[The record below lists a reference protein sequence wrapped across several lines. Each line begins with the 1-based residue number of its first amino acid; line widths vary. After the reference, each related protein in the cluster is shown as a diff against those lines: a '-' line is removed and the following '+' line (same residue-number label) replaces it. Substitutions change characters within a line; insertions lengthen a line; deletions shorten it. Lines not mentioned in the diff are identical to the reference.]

1 MNAMVPATQ
10 QPEQAQQSNGAAL
23 YRMSTD
29 AAAICRDIV
38 VATAKNIGGRNYVC
52 VEGWMA
58 IALAHGCVASS
69 GDVVRHPD
77 GSVSAIG
84 RIIRLDS
91 GIVISSAEGYVGA
104 DEPTWFGGEVTDRY
118 GKTKVMPRR
127 ADFAIRAMAQ
137 TRAISRA
144 ARSAFA
150 HVVVMMNAGLS
161 TTPAEEV
168 PHGGFDDHRAE
179 ARRRQEEEEA
189 PPPPPRKQ
197 TQAEWLDDLDLE
209 LARAQD
215 ERTVGEIIGR
225 EAVKKATAMFKN
237 GSAARLN
244 SMIDAALKR
253 VSTIPFDPETGEV
266 QDTAGA

>member
-1 MNAMVPATQ
+1 MATALVPVQNEAT
-10 QPEQAQQSNGAAL
+10 PPSSGAAL

-52 VEGWMA
+52 VEGWQS

-84 RIIRLDS
+84 RIIRMDT
-91 GIVISSAEGYVGA
+91 GAVISSAEGYVGA
-104 DEPTWFGGEVTDRY
+104 DEPTWFGGETTDRY

-127 ADFAIRAMAQ
+127 ADYAIRAMAQ

-150 HVVVMMNAGLS
+150 HVVVMMNAGLM

-168 PHGGFDDHRAE
+168 PHGSFEDHRAE
-179 ARRRQEEEEA
+179 AQRRQHDEEV
-189 PPPPPRKQ
+189 PPPQAAPRKMSQ
-197 TQAEWLDDLDLE
+197 SEWLDKLEADL
-209 LARAQD
+209 RAAATED
-215 ERTVGEIIGR
+215 AVSAII
-225 EAVKKATAMFKN
+225 ETEPVKKATAMFKN

-244 SMIDAALKR
+244 AMISAAIQR
-253 VSTIPFDPETGEV
+253 TSDVVFDGETGELP
-266 QDTAGA
+266 A